1 VPDLAGLTIAE
12 AGAALQK
19 EGLILGTQTPQ
30 ASDDKPKDTIISQNP
45 VKGGQVDKGSA
56 VDVTVST
63 GKDQVVVPTLTGLTS
78 VDAARAALVE
88 VGLTLGRVSEKSS
101 DKPQGVVI
109 SQTPASQ
116 ETVDAGT
123 PVDIVVS
130 NGKVKVPDVVGS
142 SEAQAQSDLRNA
154 GFDVEVIQLETSN
167 QPEGTV
173 LAQSP
178 QAGTTAVR
186 GTLVTITVAKA
197 PPPSPTPTPTPTD
210 TPTPSPSPTP

>member
-1 VPDLAGLTIAE
+1 P
-12 AGAALQK
+12 
-19 EGLILGTQTPQ
+19 P
-30 ASDDKPKDTIISQNP
+30 
-45 VKGGQVDKGSA
+45 
-56 VDVTVST
+56 
-63 GKDQVVVPTLTGLTS
+63 
-78 VDAARAALVE
+78 
-88 VGLTLGRVSEKSS
+88 
-101 DKPQGVVI
+101 
-109 SQTPASQ
+109 SQ

-130 NGKVKVPDVVGS
+130 NGKVKVPNVVGS

-178 QAGTTAVR
+178 QAGTVAVR

-197 PPPSPTPTPTPTD
+197 PPPPTESPTPPPSD
-210 TPTPSPSPTP
+210 TPTPSVSPTP